1 MNVASYFETWHV
13 APYFVRGSSVLI
25 GWAAGL
31 LPIDS
36 ERWIWKPCLV
46 KYFAIRDR

>member
-25 GWAAGL
+25 GWAAGFL
-31 LPIDS
+31 RETARALPIVPD
-36 ERWIWKPCLV
+36 PHP
-46 KYFAIRDR
+46 KYFAAYG